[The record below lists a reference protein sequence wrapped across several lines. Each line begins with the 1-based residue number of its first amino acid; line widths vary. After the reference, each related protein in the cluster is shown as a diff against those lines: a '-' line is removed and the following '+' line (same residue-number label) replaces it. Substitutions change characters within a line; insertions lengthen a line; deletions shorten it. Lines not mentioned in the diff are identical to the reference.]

1 METALRALLVAGLPG
16 MSAGRI
22 NWGEHPRD
30 EARPYIVLHL
40 ISLTEGHT
48 MQGPDGLERSRV
60 QIDCYA
66 PSFGQARELAGSVKS
81 ALDFRRDGGFRGI
94 FFAGM
99 RQSRES
105 GYSRDDGGSSGE
117 SLYRCSIDFI
127 VNWRD
132 DNA

>member
-1 METALRALLVAGLPG
+1 METALRALLIAGLPG

-22 NWGEHPRD
+22 NWSEHPRD
-30 EARPYIVLHL
+30 EARPYITLHL

-66 PSFGQARELAGSVKS
+66 PSFGQAREVAAGVKGF
-81 ALDFRRDGGFRGI
+81 LNHYHGGGFRGV
-94 FFAGM
+94 FFDSA
-99 RQSRES
+99 RTTRES
-105 GYSRDDGGSSGE
+105 GEDNAP
-117 SLYRCSIDFI
+117 LYRCSLDFI

-132 DNA
+132 DNG

>member
-1 METALRALLVAGLPG
+1 METALRALLIAGLPA

-40 ISLTEGHT
+40 VSLTEGHT

-66 PSFGQARELAGSVKS
+66 PSFGQAREIAGDVKRV
-81 ALDFRRDGGFRGI
+81 LDHYREGQFRGV
-94 FFAGM
+94 FFDAA
-99 RQSRES
+99 RTTRES
-105 GYSRDDGGSSGE
+105 GEDNAP
-117 SLYRCSIDFI
+117 LYRCSLDFI